1 MYKQIKKLTS
11 KIFPNFSRAIYYRFN
26 IIRYKGN
33 KYFCPVCENGFNKFL
48 PGPDKL
54 RLNSKCPGC
63 GSLERQRL
71 LWLYLKNMVQID
83 KHNIKLLNIAPDYA
97 TQKKMKKLNNLS
109 YVSIDLNSE
118 LASEK
123 QDITRLNFSDNSFD
137 AILCYHVLEHVADD
151 KKAMKELFRVLKS
164 EGWAIIQTPYEKNRK
179 ITFEDFSITSP
190 KEREEVF
197 GQEDHVRIYGLDY
210 FNRLQDTGF
219 ILNVDNYINQLSAEE
234 INKYLLDKEE
244 DICFCIKP

>member
-1 MYKQIKKLTS
+1 MRIKKIIS
-11 KIFPNFSRAIYYRFN
+11 KSFPNISREVYYKLN
-26 IIRYKGN
+26 LIRYKGD
-33 KYFCPVCENGFNKFL
+33 KYFCPVCENSFKEFL
-48 PGPDKL
+48 PGPDKF
-54 RLNSKCPGC
+54 RSDSKCLGC

-71 LWLYLKNMVQID
+71 LWLYLKNIVQINKRD
-83 KHNIKLLNIAPDYA
+83 IKLLNIAPDYA
-97 TQKKMKKLNNLS
+97 TQKKLKKLKNIS
-109 YVSIDLNSE
+109 YASIDINLE
-118 LASEK
+118 LAWEK

-137 AILCYHVLEHVADD
+137 VILCYHVLENVADD

-210 FNRLQDTGF
+210 FNRLQDAGF